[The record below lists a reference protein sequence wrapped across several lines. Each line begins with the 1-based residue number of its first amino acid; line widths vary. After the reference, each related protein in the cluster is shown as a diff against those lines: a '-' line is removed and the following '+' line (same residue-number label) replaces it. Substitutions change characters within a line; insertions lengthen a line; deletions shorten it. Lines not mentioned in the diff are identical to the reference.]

1 MTSSVTYSSNNEL
14 DYLVNIFSDSITIPN
29 SFATA
34 ISSVAVAST
43 GSYGTITSSET
54 SKAIPGMPP
63 PTFTLSTITS
73 MTLTTDTTTGS
84 VPIQTQT
91 EVSLMHSTTAEIHHH
106 TSAVLLRT
114 SFSLSMHNYGGQLND
129 LSYTYVIYTSTY
141 LLQR

>member
-14 DYLVNIFSDSITIPN
+14 DYLVNIFSDSITSFN

-54 SKAIPGMPP
+54 PKAISGTPP
-63 PTFTLSTITS
+63 PTFTLSTIT
-73 MTLTTDTTTGS
+73 LTTDTTTGP

-91 EVSLMHSTTAEIHHH
+91 EVSLMHSTAEIHHH
-106 TSAVLLRT
+106 TSAILLKT
-114 SFSLSMHNYGGQLND
+114 GFSFKYA
-129 LSYTYVIYTSTY
+129 
-141 LLQR
+141 

>member
-14 DYLVNIFSDSITIPN
+14 DYMVNIFSDSITI
-29 SFATA
+29 
-34 ISSVAVAST
+34 T
-43 GSYGTITSSET
+43 GSYGTITSIET
-54 SKAIPGMPP
+54 PKAISGTPP

-73 MTLTTDTTTGS
+73 MTLTTDTTTGP

-91 EVSLMHSTTAEIHHH
+91 EVSLMYSTTAEIHHH
-106 TSAVLLRT
+106 TSAVQLRT

-141 LLQR
+141 LLQRQQEICCLLGQNLL